1 MTTLHLQ
8 SVSHAPLLHDATLT
22 LAPGELVALLGPN
35 GAGKTTLL
43 RTALGLLPATSGSVT
58 LDDRPLSELSA
69 AERARAVAYLPQ
81 VREIAWTVR
90 SRDVVA
96 LGRFAHGATL
106 GRLSPTDAAAVERAL
121 ADCDLLPLADRRADT
136 LSGGEAARM
145 HLARALAGDA
155 ALVLADEPVAALDPL
170 HAHRVL
176 GLLRDATRAGQGV
189 LTVLHDLNLAAAY
202 ADRLVWMADGRIVA
216 DGPVADTLTPE
227 RIREVYGVA
236 ATVSLDPPS
245 VVVLGPIPLGPT

>member
-1 MTTLHLQ
+1 MITLNLHTL
-8 SVSHAPLLHDATLT
+8 SHAPLLHDATLT

-43 RTALGLLPATSGSVT
+43 RTALGLLPATSGTVT
-58 LDDRPLSELSA
+58 LDGRPLANLSA
-69 AERARAVAYLPQ
+69 SERARAVAYLPQ
-81 VREIAWTVR
+81 AREIAWPIAV
-90 SRDVVA
+90 RDVVA

-106 GRLSPTDAAAVERAL
+106 GRLSPEDAAAVDRVM
-121 ADCDLLPLADRRADT
+121 ADCELTAFAHRRADT

-145 HLARALAGDA
+145 HLARALAGEA

-176 GLLRDATRAGQGV
+176 GLLRDATRTDQGV

-216 DGPVADTLTPE
+216 DGTVADTLTAA
-227 RIREVYGVA
+227 RVRAVYGVEA
-236 ATVSLDPPS
+236 EVSLDPPN
-245 VVVLGPIPLGPT
+245 VVVRGVAGMGD

>member
-1 MTTLHLQ
+1 MTLHLHAL
-8 SVSHAPLLHDATLT
+8 SHAPLLHDATLT
-22 LAPGELVALLGPN
+22 LARGELVALLGPN

-43 RTALGLLPATSGSVT
+43 RTALGLLPASSGSVT
-58 LDDRPLSELSA
+58 LDSRPLATLSA

-81 VREIAWTVR
+81 AREIAWPVAV
-90 SRDVVA
+90 RDVVA

-106 GRLSPTDAAAVERAL
+106 GRLSPPDAAAVERAL
-121 ADCDLLPLADRRADT
+121 ADCELTEFADRRADT

-145 HLARALAGDA
+145 HLARALAGEA

-176 GLLRDATRAGQGV
+176 GVLREATWAGQGV
-189 LTVLHDLNLAAAY
+189 LTVLHDLNLAASY

-216 DGPVADTLTPE
+216 DGSVTNTLTAE
-227 RIREVYGVA
+227 RVRAVYGVEA
-236 ATVSLDPPS
+236 EVTLDPPS
-245 VVVLGPIPLGPT
+245 VVVRGVAG